1 MNYSLYAINQV
12 GTVTFDDLLKHQ
24 EEHGDLLARSENSGS
39 EGCYVEVAR
48 WKPGSDCHS
57 GSWRRYAFR
66 KYFDGDQTS
75 DASLSASDIAWHF
88 AEKINALGNNN
99 IEFIHRL
106 PNWSDE

>member
-1 MNYSLYAINQV
+1 MNYSLYSISPV
-12 GTVTFDDLLKHQ
+12 GTVTLDDLLKHQ
-24 EEHGDLLARSENSGS
+24 KEHGDLLARAENSGS

-66 KYFDGDQTS
+66 KYFDGEHKPDE
-75 DASLSASDIAWHF
+75 SLSASDIAEHY
-88 AEKINALGNNN
+88 AAIINVLGSEN
-99 IEFIHRL
+99 IEFIYRL